1 MHATPVPAPPE
12 HGSDVPAEGGSGWG
26 RPVCHH
32 GQVQPPPDSFMEPT
46 RHADDGEVIDGDDGK
61 PREACG
67 VFGVYAPGMPV
78 PHLAYLGIYAL
89 QHRGQ
94 ESAGIATSDGDH
106 LTVVKDMGLV
116 SNVFD
121 DRTLAALDG
130 DLAIGHTRYS
140 TTGSSMWKNSQPIF
154 RDVVHTQ
161 FALAHNGNLVNTAE
175 LAEQA
180 GMLPGTVGSDTEAMA
195 ELIGLACERI
205 GAWEDTLERALL
217 EVLPSFDGAFSLTL
231 LDTDHVIGVRDPHG
245 FRPLCLGKLDEGW
258 VLASETPALDVVGA
272 HFVRELDPGEM
283 VIIDADGVRSVRP
296 FEADTIDPKLC
307 LFEFVY
313 FARPDSQLYGR
324 NVHLARVRMGE
335 QLAAQAPV
343 EADMVMG
350 VPESG
355 LPAAEGFA
363 KFSGT
368 PFGHG
373 LVKNRYIGRTFIAPS
388 QELRALGVRMKLNP
402 LRENIEGQRLVV
414 VDDSIVRGT
423 TTKAMVEMLRAAGA
437 AEVHMRISSPPYR
450 WPCFY
455 GMDTGSRGQLLAA
468 NMEIEEIRSYLGV
481 DTLAYLTL
489 DRLVDAIAAP
499 GAGFCNACL
508 TGEYPVA
515 ITASAAKGVLDT
527 EVRDAEDQAA
537 EVTLSLL
544 EGIDGH
550 SDAAMLPADHAAR
563 EREAALEGEDRSGG

>member
-1 MHATPVPAPPE
+1 
-12 HGSDVPAEGGSGWG
+12 
-26 RPVCHH
+26 
-32 GQVQPPPDSFMEPT
+32 
-46 RHADDGEVIDGDDGK
+46 
-61 PREACG
+61 
-67 VFGVYAPGMPV
+67 
-78 PHLAYLGIYAL
+78 
-89 QHRGQ
+89 
-94 ESAGIATSDGDH
+94 
-106 LTVVKDMGLV
+106 
-116 SNVFD
+116 
-121 DRTLAALDG
+121 
-130 DLAIGHTRYS
+130 
-140 TTGSSMWKNSQPIF
+140 MWKNSQPIY
-154 RDVVHTQ
+154 RDVVDSQ

-175 LAEQA
+175 LAEDA
-180 GMLPGTVGSDTEAMA
+180 GMLAGTVSSDTEAMA
-195 ELIGLACERI
+195 EQIAQACERL
-205 GAWEDTLERALL
+205 GPSDRLLETALL
-217 EVLPSFDGAFSLTL
+217 EVLPRFDGAFSLTL
-231 LDTDHVIGVRDPHG
+231 LDTRRLIGVRDPHG
-245 FRPLCLGKLDEGW
+245 FRPLCLGKLDAGW

-272 HFVRELDPGEM
+272 AFVRELDPGEM
-283 VIIDADGVRSVRP
+283 VVIDADGVRSLRP
-296 FEADTIDPKLC
+296 FDAEEIDPKLC

-324 NVHLARVRMGE
+324 NVHQARVRMGE

-363 KFSGT
+363 RYSGT

-423 TTKAMVEMLRAAGA
+423 TTKAMVEMLRSAGA

-468 NMEIEEIRSYLGV
+468 NMDIEEIRRYLDV

-489 DRLVDAIAAP
+489 DGLVEAIGAP

-508 TGEYPVA
+508 TGEYPVE
-515 ITASAAKGVLDT
+515 ITPSAARGVLDS
-527 EVRDAEDQAA
+527 EVRDAVEPPGV
-537 EVTLSLL
+537 VTLSLL
-544 EGIDGH
+544 EGIDGNRD
-550 SDAAMLPADHAAR
+550 SAMLPAHH
-563 EREAALEGEDRSGG
+563 AALERDRVEGEDVPGG